1 MCYGGTPHGNNLRLA
16 LRALLPAPCGG
27 GAGCLWGHGGITE
40 EAERLLLAGEGSE
53 LERQDAINTLQRL
66 NGTAAFAA
74 GVCFGRRSI
83 LDMEVIAPIAL
94 GGMTRTV

>member
-1 MCYGGTPHGNNLRLA
+1 METIYDWLYAHYYQPHAEEVLGAYGDM
-16 LRALLPAPCGG
+16 
-27 GAGCLWGHGGITE
+27 GAITE

-83 LDMEVIAPIAL
+83 LDMEFIAPIAL
-94 GGMTRTV
+94 GGMTLAV